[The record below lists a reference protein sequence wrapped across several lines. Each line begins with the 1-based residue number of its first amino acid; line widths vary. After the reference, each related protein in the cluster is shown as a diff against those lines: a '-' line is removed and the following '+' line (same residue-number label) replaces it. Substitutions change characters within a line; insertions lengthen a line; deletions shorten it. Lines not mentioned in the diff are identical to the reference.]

1 MSTQT
6 DSQLWRQ
13 LASTGT
19 LDESY
24 ARAWLSL
31 LLSRVEESLCAVLV
45 TVGRTDNAQPKAN
58 AQLQPFATV
67 PQDRIMHPK
76 TLPTARL
83 AVEQGT
89 GIVDRKTGSEGR
101 ADGAL
106 IAMPIS
112 VMETVKCVVVVEL
125 RDCSTE
131 RLSQIMRELQWA
143 APWMQKSYFIE
154 EIGVEQLRHQVSI
167 HSLEIIAD
175 VSEQRTFNEAS
186 NAFVTE
192 MARRYDC
199 ERVALGVRRRRRTF
213 VRAIS
218 HSAQFSDQMV
228 LVDQLAGMMDE
239 AVDQKGLVSFPD
251 QQFSDQKIVY
261 KHEQFIKKFG
271 AAHVLT
277 IPLTYQDRFFGA
289 VLLERAA
296 GNPFTE
302 DEVAEIESLSALHA
316 YILHDK
322 IELGRSIVAKNLSA
336 LTSVL
341 EFLVGSQYMWRKVI
355 GLAIVG
361 LLALSFFWQSTD
373 YVRAPATLRTVE
385 TRQISAPFTSYI
397 SEVHVVP
404 GDLVRKGDPLFAL
417 DDRDLLL
424 EELTLINTAKQLESE
439 YREAQATFDSV
450 GIRIKEA
457 QIDQNT
463 ARLELVRRQIELA
476 RISAPF
482 DGRILSG
489 DLTQSVG
496 AAVDR
501 GDGLMALAMND
512 FFQVIL
518 EVQANRIDEIETG
531 LSGDLVLQSMPE
543 QTFSFE
549 IDRITPVAEYDSG
562 RTFFNVSASFADVD
576 DKWRSGMEGIG
587 KVDMGEQRMIILL
600 SRDIVNWVRMQ
611 IWRWVPA

>member
-13 LASTGT
+13 LASSEV
-19 LDESY
+19 LDEGF

-31 LLSRVEESLCAVLV
+31 LLSRIHEAQCAVLV
-45 TVGRTDNAQPKAN
+45 SVSGDTSSP
-58 AQLQPFATV
+58 QLKPFATA

-83 AVEQGT
+83 ALEQGT
-89 GIVDRKTGSEGR
+89 GIVDRKAGSAG
-101 ADGAL
+101 GGKGIL
-106 IAMPIS
+106 ISMPIS
-112 VMETVKCVVVVEL
+112 ALQQVKSVVVAEL
-125 RDCSTE
+125 IDCSPE
-131 RLSQIMRELQWA
+131 RLSQVMRELQWA
-143 APWMQKSYFIE
+143 APWMERPFFRE
-154 EIGVEQLRHQVSI
+154 EIDTEQLRHQVSI

-199 ERVALGVRRRRRTF
+199 ERVTLGIRRRRRTF

-239 AVDQKGLVSFPD
+239 AIDQKGLVSFPD
-251 QQFSDQKIVY
+251 RQFSDQKIVY

-271 AAHVLT
+271 ASNVLT
-277 IPLTYQDRFFGA
+277 IPLTYRDRFFGA
-289 VLLERAA
+289 VSLERGA
-296 GNPFTE
+296 GKPFTE
-302 DEVAEIESLSALHA
+302 DEVAEIESICALHA

-322 IELGRSIVAKNLSA
+322 IELGRSIFAKNLSA
-336 LTSVL
+336 LVSVL
-341 EFLVGSQYMWRKVI
+341 EFLVGSQHMWRKAI
-355 GLAIVG
+355 GVVVLG
-361 LLALSFFWQSTD
+361 LLVLSFFWRATD

-385 TRQISAPFTSYI
+385 TRQISAPFMSYI
-397 SEVHVVP
+397 SEVHVSP

-424 EELTLINTAKQLESE
+424 EELTLINTAKQLQSE
-439 YREAQATFDSV
+439 YREAQASFDSV
-450 GIRIKEA
+450 GIRIKDA
-457 QIDQNT
+457 QIEQNT

-476 RISAPF
+476 QITAPF

-501 GDGLMALAMND
+501 GEGLMSLAMND

-518 EVQANRIDEIETG
+518 EVEANRIDEIETG
-531 LSGDLVLQSMPE
+531 LAGDLVLQSMPE
-543 QTFSFE
+543 QSFAFE
-549 IDRITPVAEYDSG
+549 INRITPVADYESG
-562 RTFFNVSASFADVD
+562 RTFFNVYASFASAD
-576 DKWRSGMEGIG
+576 DDWRAGMEGIG
-587 KVDMGEQRMIILL
+587 KVDMGEQRLLVLL
-600 SRDIVNWVRMQ
+600 SRDIVNWVRLQ
-611 IWRWVPA
+611 IWRWVPT